1 MRHGFPYDECPVENM
16 PAEKRLP
23 NKQSMRPSKDRQPF
37 LWERV
42 IRYKKLKNLQIIK
55 YYVGNFK
62 INLFRNLKK

>member
-1 MRHGFPYDECPVENM
+1 M